1 MKKKQDFFCFIEA
14 FENLCVNFFCYNY
27 INILLQATHF
37 YSIAATCGIGGP
49 NRTRVSTWTRRLE
62 SFPAPRGL
70 SALSLM
76 YWFFVGNTLTCKLP
90 KIKTSRGASVSRAW
104 RVACARKRGSG
115 FRRTGARRI
124 PASHFSGGNL
134 QREHKAS
141 CTTVCF
147 YVRVTS
153 EPASIDR
160 ICAYDPIT
168 GPIYDL
174 PQQS

>member
-1 MKKKQDFFCFIEA
+1 
-14 FENLCVNFFCYNY
+14 V
-27 INILLQATHF
+27 
-37 YSIAATCGIGGP
+37 P
-49 NRTRVSTWTRRLE
+49 TRR
-62 SFPAPRGL
+62 SFSRTPAAAAAGSRGRRPATTGR
-70 SALSLM
+70 ALGWEEKVGRAVPCGCALM

-168 GPIYDL
+168 GPIL
-174 PQQS
+174 RPTTAKLRTK